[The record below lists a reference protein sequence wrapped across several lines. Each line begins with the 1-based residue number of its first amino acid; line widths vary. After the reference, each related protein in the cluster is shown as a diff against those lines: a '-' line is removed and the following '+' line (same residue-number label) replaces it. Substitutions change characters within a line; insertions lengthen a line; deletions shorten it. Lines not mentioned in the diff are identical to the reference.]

1 MVCLW
6 TPLHTPL
13 TYPDGANLTPG
24 PVVRSTAKLIRLRK
38 TCKSERAA
46 QIAFGQLLERA
57 AAGRKPDSDLTVARL
72 DQ

>member
-1 MVCLW
+1 
-6 TPLHTPL
+6 
-13 TYPDGANLTPG
+13 
-24 PVVRSTAKLIRLRK
+24 VVRSTAKLIRLRK

-46 QIAFGQLLERA
+46 QIEFGKLLERA